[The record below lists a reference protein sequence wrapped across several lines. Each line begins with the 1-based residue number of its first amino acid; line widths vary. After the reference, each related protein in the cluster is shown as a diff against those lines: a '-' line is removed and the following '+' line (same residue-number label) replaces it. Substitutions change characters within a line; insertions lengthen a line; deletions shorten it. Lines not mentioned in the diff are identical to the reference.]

1 MSSHVGEAFHTRK
14 DTDMKTTAKLA
25 AATAIFMALGGA
37 ALAAGNHGHGGQGA
51 PGAQGPAA
59 GNHDMMQMMMRMH
72 GQMMQGGM
80 GMMGSGGP
88 MGGMG
93 QGMMGGGASLM
104 GMGLERF
111 DTDGDGT
118 VTSQEA
124 HEGLQ
129 ALMAEYDADGDEA
142 LSLAEFETLHSALI
156 RETMVDRF
164 QFLDDDGDGAVSVA
178 EIVKPA
184 DMMERM
190 ETMRDAM
197 MPGPN
202 GGMQGD
208 GGMMRTPGE
217 GRMGNN

>member
-1 MSSHVGEAFHTRK
+1 
-14 DTDMKTTAKLA
+14 MKTGAKLA
-25 AATAIFMALGGA
+25 AATAILMALGGA
-37 ALAAGNHGHGGQGA
+37 ALAAGNHGHGGQDA
-51 PGAQGPAA
+51 PGAQGPRA

-72 GQMMQGGM
+72 TQMMGGSGPTGGM
-80 GMMGSGGP
+80 AMMGPGGP
-88 MGGMG
+88 MSGMG
-93 QGMMGGGASLM
+93 QGMGMMGGGASFM
-104 GMGLERF
+104 GATMERF

-129 ALMAEYDADGDEA
+129 ALLAEYDADGDET

-184 DMMERM
+184 DMMGRM

-197 MPGPN
+197 MPGPS

-208 GGMMRTPGE
+208 GGMMGTPGQ

>member
-1 MSSHVGEAFHTRK
+1 
-14 DTDMKTTAKLA
+14 
-25 AATAIFMALGGA
+25 
-37 ALAAGNHGHGGQGA
+37 
-51 PGAQGPAA
+51 
-59 GNHDMMQMMMRMH
+59 MMQMMMRMH
-72 GQMMQGGM
+72 GQMMQDGM

-104 GMGLERF
+104 GVGLERF
-111 DTDGDGT
+111 DADGDGT
-118 VTSQEA
+118 VTPEEA

-129 ALMAEYDADGDEA
+129 ALLAEYDADGDET
-142 LSLAEFETLHSALI
+142 LSLAEFETLHGALI

-190 ETMRDAM
+190 QTMRDGM

-202 GGMQGD
+202 GGMQRD
-208 GGMMRTPGE
+208 GGMMGTPGQS
-217 GRMGNN
+217 RMGNN

>member
-1 MSSHVGEAFHTRK
+1 
-14 DTDMKTTAKLA
+14 MKTGAKLA
-25 AATAIFMALGGA
+25 VATAILMSMGGA
-37 ALAAGNHGHGGQGA
+37 ALAAGDHGHGGQGA
-51 PGAQGPAA
+51 PGAQGPGA
-59 GNHDMMQMMMRMH
+59 GNHDMMQTMMRMH
-72 GQMMQGGM
+72 AQ
-80 GMMGSGGP
+80 MMGSSGP
-88 MGGMG
+88 LGGMAMMDAG
-93 QGMMGGGASLM
+93 GRMSGMGMMGGGASLM
-104 GMGLERF
+104 GMGMERF
-111 DTDGDGT
+111 DADGDGT

-129 ALMAEYDADGDEA
+129 ALLAEYDADGDET

-190 ETMRDAM
+190 KTMRDGM

-202 GGMQGD
+202 GGMHGD
-208 GGMMRTPGE
+208 GGMMGTPGE

>member
-1 MSSHVGEAFHTRK
+1 
-14 DTDMKTTAKLA
+14 MKTGAKLA
-25 AATAIFMALGGA
+25 AATAILMSLGGA
-37 ALAAGNHGHGGQGA
+37 ALAAGDHGHGGQGA
-51 PGAQGPAA
+51 RGAQGPGAA
-59 GNHDMMQMMMRMH
+59 DHDMMQMMMRMH
-72 GQMMQGGM
+72 AQMMGSGSPMGGM
-80 GMMGSGGP
+80 GMMGTGGP
-88 MGGMG
+88 MSGMG
-93 QGMMGGGASLM
+93 QGM
-104 GMGLERF
+104 GMAMERF
-111 DTDGDGT
+111 DADGDGT

-129 ALMAEYDADGDEA
+129 ALLAEYDTDGDEA
-142 LSLAEFETLHSALI
+142 LSLVEFETLHSALI

-164 QFLDDDGDGAVSVA
+164 QFLDDDGDGAVTVG

-190 ETMRDAM
+190 ETVRDRM

-208 GGMMRTPGE
+208 GGMMGTPGQ

>member
-1 MSSHVGEAFHTRK
+1 
-14 DTDMKTTAKLA
+14 MKTRAKLA
-25 AATAIFMALGGA
+25 AATAILMSLGGA
-37 ALAAGNHGHGGQGA
+37 ALAAGDHGRGGQGVQ
-51 PGAQGPAA
+51 GAKDPAV
-59 GNHDMMQMMMRMH
+59 GNHDMMQMMTRMH
-72 GQMMQGGM
+72 AQMMGGSGPMGGM
-80 GMMGSGGP
+80 GMMGAGGP
-88 MGGMG
+88 TSGMG
-93 QGMMGGGASLM
+93 I
-104 GMGLERF
+104 ERF
-111 DTDGDGT
+111 DTDGDGR

-129 ALMAEYDADGDEA
+129 ALLAEYDADGDEA

-164 QFLDDDGDGAVSVA
+164 QFLDDDGDGEVSVA

-190 ETMRDAM
+190 KTMRGGM

-208 GGMMRTPGE
+208 GGMMGTPGQS
-217 GRMGNN
+217 RMGNN

>member
-1 MSSHVGEAFHTRK
+1 
-14 DTDMKTTAKLA
+14 MKTGAKLA
-25 AATAIFMALGGA
+25 AATAILMALGDA
-37 ALAAGNHGHGGQGA
+37 ALAAGNHGHGGQDA
-51 PGAQGPAA
+51 PGAQGPRA

-72 GQMMQGGM
+72 SQMMGG
-80 GMMGSGGP
+80 SGP
-88 MGGMG
+88 MGGMAMMGAGGSMSGMG
-93 QGMMGGGASLM
+93 QGMGMMGGGASLM

-111 DTDGDGT
+111 DADGDGV

-129 ALMAEYDADGDEA
+129 ALLAEYDADGDEA

-190 ETMRDAM
+190 ETMRDGM

-202 GGMQGD
+202 GGMRGNGD
-208 GGMMRTPGE
+208 MMGAPGQ
-217 GRMGNN
+217 GRMDNN

>member
-1 MSSHVGEAFHTRK
+1 
-14 DTDMKTTAKLA
+14 MKTGAKLA
-25 AATAIFMALGGA
+25 AATAILMALGGA
-37 ALAAGNHGHGGQGA
+37 ALAAGNHGHGGQDA
-51 PGAQGPAA
+51 PGAQGPKA

-72 GQMMQGGM
+72 SQMMGG
-80 GMMGSGGP
+80 SGP
-88 MGGMG
+88 MGGMAMMGPGGPMSGMG
-93 QGMMGGGASLM
+93 QGM
-104 GMGLERF
+104 GMAMERF
-111 DTDGDGT
+111 DADGDGT

-129 ALMAEYDADGDEA
+129 ALLAEYDGNGDEA

-190 ETMRDAM
+190 ETMRDGM

-202 GGMQGD
+202 GGMRGNGD
-208 GGMMRTPGE
+208 MMGTPGQ
-217 GRMGNN
+217 GRMDNN

>member
-1 MSSHVGEAFHTRK
+1 
-14 DTDMKTTAKLA
+14 MKTRAKLA
-25 AATAIFMALGGA
+25 ATTVILIAIGGA
-37 ALAAGNHGHGGQGA
+37 ALASGDHGHGGQSA
-51 PGAQGPAA
+51 PAAQGPGA

-72 GQMMQGGM
+72 GQMMGGGM

-111 DTDGDGT
+111 DADGDGS
-118 VTSQEA
+118 VTPEEA
-124 HEGLQ
+124 HAGLQ
-129 ALMAEYDADGDEA
+129 ALLAEYDADGNEA

-156 RETMVDRF
+156 REAMVDRF

-190 ETMRDAM
+190 QTMRDGM
-197 MPGPN
+197 MPGMMRGPN
-202 GGMQGD
+202 DGMMGDGGMQGN
-208 GGMMRTPGE
+208 GSMMDD
-217 GRMGNN
+217 N

>member
-1 MSSHVGEAFHTRK
+1 
-14 DTDMKTTAKLA
+14 MKTGATLA
-25 AATAIFMALGGA
+25 AATAILMTFGGA
-37 ALAAGNHGHGGQGA
+37 ALAAGDHGHGGQGA
-51 PGAQGPAA
+51 PGAQGPSA
-59 GNHDMMQMMMRMH
+59 GNHDMMQKMMRMH
-72 GQMMQGGM
+72 AQMMGGS
-80 GMMGSGGP
+80 GPIGGISMMGAGGP
-88 MGGMG
+88 MSGMG
-93 QGMMGGGASLM
+93 QGMGMMGGGASFM
-104 GMGLERF
+104 GRATERF
-111 DTDGDGT
+111 DTNGDGT

-129 ALMAEYDADGDEA
+129 ALLAEYDADGDEA

-197 MPGPN
+197 MPGPS

-208 GGMMRTPGE
+208 GGMMRAPGE

>member
-1 MSSHVGEAFHTRK
+1 
-14 DTDMKTTAKLA
+14 
-25 AATAIFMALGGA
+25 
-37 ALAAGNHGHGGQGA
+37 
-51 PGAQGPAA
+51 
-59 GNHDMMQMMMRMH
+59 
-72 GQMMQGGM
+72 
-80 GMMGSGGP
+80 
-88 MGGMG
+88 
-93 QGMMGGGASLM
+93 LM

-111 DTDGDGT
+111 DADGDGV

-129 ALMAEYDADGDEA
+129 ALLAEYDADGDEA

-190 ETMRDAM
+190 ETMRDGM

-202 GGMQGD
+202 GGMRGNGD
-208 GGMMRTPGE
+208 MMGAPGQ
-217 GRMGNN
+217 GRMDNN

>member
-1 MSSHVGEAFHTRK
+1 
-14 DTDMKTTAKLA
+14 MKSRAKIA
-25 AATAIFMALGGA
+25 VATAILMSLGGA
-37 ALAAGNHGHGGQGA
+37 ASAAGDHGHGGQGA
-51 PGAQGPAA
+51 PGAQGPGA
-59 GNHDMMQMMMRMH
+59 GNHDMMQMMSMH
-72 GQMMQGGM
+72 AQMMGGGM

-88 MGGMG
+88 MGGVG

-104 GMGLERF
+104 SLGLERF
-111 DTDGDGT
+111 DADGDGT
-118 VTSQEA
+118 VTPEEA
-124 HEGLQ
+124 HAGLQ
-129 ALMAEYDADGDEA
+129 ALIAEYDADGDEA

-156 RETMVDRF
+156 RESMVDRF

-190 ETMRDAM
+190 EMMRDAM

>member
-1 MSSHVGEAFHTRK
+1 
-14 DTDMKTTAKLA
+14 MKTGAKLA
-25 AATAIFMALGGA
+25 AATAILMSLGGA
-37 ALAAGNHGHGGQGA
+37 TLAAGDHGQGA
-51 PGAQGPAA
+51 PGAQGPRA
-59 GNHDMMQMMMRMH
+59 GNHDMMQVMMRMH
-72 GQMMQGGM
+72 AQMMGGM
-80 GMMGSGGP
+80 GMMGPGGP
-88 MGGMG
+88 MSGMG
-93 QGMMGGGASLM
+93 QGMGMMGGGPSLM
-104 GMGLERF
+104 GMAMERF

-118 VTSQEA
+118 VASQETR
-124 HEGLQ
+124 EGLQ
-129 ALMAEYDADGDEA
+129 ALLTEYDADGDEA

-164 QFLDDDGDGAVSVA
+164 QFLDADGDGAVSVA

-190 ETMRDAM
+190 ETMRDGM

-208 GGMMRTPGE
+208 GGMMGTPGQ